1 MHISGRRL
9 HWFGLPSLIIIVLSV
24 IAVAI
29 LLGLQE
35 DLRYA
40 DPGSGLAP
48 AVMVVVLIW
57 ILSITIVGAVVIAA
71 HIYFAQSDR
80 PQ

>member
-1 MHISGRRL
+1 MRISARRL
-9 HWFGLPSLIIIVLSV
+9 YWFGLPSLIIIVLSV

-35 DLRYA
+35 DLHYA
-40 DPGSGLAP
+40 DPGSSLAP

-71 HIYFAQSDR
+71 HIYFARSGR